1 MIAKAKRPMVLRL
14 RYLILIDAVCVLLA
28 VLMAFVIRYEA
39 LIRVWPYVRRNWPL
53 FLLAPT
59 VRVSTYLAYRLYRR
73 LWRYA
78 SVEELK
84 AIILAGATGSVVIW
98 VADMFVMPLLRANHI
113 SSRSVLLL
121 ETVLSV
127 GALGVTRLVLRL
139 MQRRMTREDALRLKA
154 FVEHPERVLIVGAG
168 DAGVMILRELGANP
182 HLGMQ
187 VVGFVDD
194 DQDKQGVA
202 VHGVSVLGTRT
213 AIPDLA
219 RRLRIDHVIIA
230 MPTAPGKSI
239 REIRAICESAGLRV
253 QIVPGIYELLGGQ
266 VSISQVREVRI
277 EDLLRRDPVQTDT
290 AQVTALLKGRR
301 VLVTG
306 AGGSIGSEL
315 CRQIARCRPESLVL
329 LGHGENSIFCIANE
343 LRAAHPR
350 LRLAS
355 VIADVRD
362 APRLSAAL
370 ASTARRSCSAAA
382 HKHVPLGAAS
392 RAITNNEGTL
402 HVVQAAERRA

>member
-84 AIILAGATGSVVIW
+84 AIILAGLTGSVVIW

-113 SSRSVLLL
+113 ASRSVLLL

-253 QIVPGIYELLGGQ
+253 QIVPGIYELLGG
-266 VSISQVREVRI
+266 R
-277 EDLLRRDPVQTDT
+277 
-290 AQVTALLKGRR
+290 
-301 VLVTG
+301 
-306 AGGSIGSEL
+306 
-315 CRQIARCRPESLVL
+315 CRSARC
-329 LGHGENSIFCIANE
+329 
-343 LRAAHPR
+343 
-350 LRLAS
+350 
-355 VIADVRD
+355 
-362 APRLSAAL
+362 
-370 ASTARRSCSAAA
+370 ARC
-382 HKHVPLGAAS
+382 AS
-392 RAITNNEGTL
+392 RTSCGGIPSRPTPP
-402 HVVQAAERRA
+402 R